1 MTAWQGDGA
10 RLLRGPFDHD
20 IAGLGIMPE
29 NMFSKGE
36 VFVIDNDAASR
47 EQLATVLQQNAYDVI
62 CFADGASLLS
72 EAKARMPACV
82 LLEMQAPDR
91 SGIDVLRRLR
101 EENCMAP
108 VLVTS
113 ANGSIA
119 MAVDAIRN
127 GAADFIEKPFRTRDI
142 VDRIDAAIDE
152 SAQPGPDRLRWPP
165 GSEPLT
171 EREGDVL
178 EHLAAGFTNK
188 EIARR
193 MHLSA
198 RTVEGY
204 RASILRKGGAR
215 NVTDLLRRIF
225 RQGSPGQI

>member
-1 MTAWQGDGA
+1 
-10 RLLRGPFDHD
+10 
-20 IAGLGIMPE
+20 MPG
-29 NMFSKGE
+29 NTLSKGE
-36 VFVIDNDAASR
+36 VFVIETDAASR
-47 EQLATVLQQNAYDVI
+47 EQLSNALQQSAYDVI

-72 EAKARMPACV
+72 EAKERMPACV
-82 LLEMQAPDR
+82 VLEMPPDR
-91 SGIDVLRRLR
+91 SALDVLKRLR

-119 MAVDAIRN
+119 MAVDAIKN
-127 GAADFIEKPFRTRDI
+127 GAADFIEKPFRTHDI

-152 SAQPGPDRLRWPP
+152 SIQPDSSRQRWLP
-165 GSEPLT
+165 GCDPLT
-171 EREGDVL
+171 TREGDVL
-178 EHLAAGFTNK
+178 AHLAAGLTNK

-193 MHLSA
+193 VHLSA

-204 RASILRKGGAR
+204 RASILKKAGAR

-225 RQGSPGQI
+225 GQGSPSQV

>member
-1 MTAWQGDGA
+1 
-10 RLLRGPFDHD
+10 
-20 IAGLGIMPE
+20 MPG
-29 NMFSKGE
+29 NTLSKGE
-36 VFVIDNDAASR
+36 VFVIDTDAASR
-47 EQLATVLQQNAYDVI
+47 EQLSNALQQSAYDVI

-72 EAKARMPACV
+72 EAKTRMPACV
-82 LLEMQAPDR
+82 LLEMPPDR
-91 SGIDVLRRLR
+91 SALDVLKRLR

-119 MAVDAIRN
+119 MAVDAIKS
-127 GAADFIEKPFRTRDI
+127 GAADFIEKPFRIHDI
-142 VDRIDAAIDE
+142 VGRIDAAIDE
-152 SAQPGPDRLRWPP
+152 FAQPGASRQRWLP
-165 GSEPLT
+165 GCEPLT
-171 EREGDVL
+171 GREGDVL
-178 EHLAAGFTNK
+178 EHLAAGLTNK

-204 RASILRKGGAR
+204 RASVLKKAGAK

-225 RQGSPGQI
+225 GQGAPTQA

>member
-1 MTAWQGDGA
+1 
-10 RLLRGPFDHD
+10 
-20 IAGLGIMPE
+20 MPG
-29 NMFSKGE
+29 NMLSKGE
-36 VFVIDNDAASR
+36 IFVIDTDAASR
-47 EQLATVLQQNAYDVI
+47 EQLSTALQQNAYEVI

-72 EAKARMPACV
+72 AAKARMPACV
-82 LLEMQAPDR
+82 LLELPSDQ
-91 SGIDVLRRLR
+91 SGFEVLKRLR
-101 EENCMAP
+101 GENCMAP

-119 MAVDAIRN
+119 MAVDAIKS
-127 GAADFIEKPFRTRDI
+127 GAADFIEKPFRTHDI
-142 VDRIDAAIDE
+142 VGRIDAAIDE
-152 SAQPGPDRLRWPP
+152 FARPAEIRQRWLPGC
-165 GSEPLT
+165 EPLT

-178 EHLAAGFTNK
+178 EHLAAGLTNK

-204 RASILRKGGAR
+204 RASVLKKAGAR

-225 RQGSPGQI
+225 GQASPSQV

>member
-1 MTAWQGDGA
+1 
-10 RLLRGPFDHD
+10 
-20 IAGLGIMPE
+20 MPG
-29 NMFSKGE
+29 NTLSKGE
-36 VFVIDNDAASR
+36 VFVIDTDAASR
-47 EQLATVLQQNAYDVI
+47 EQLSAALQQSAYEVI

-82 LLEMQAPDR
+82 LMELPPDR
-91 SGIDVLRRLR
+91 SGLDMLRRLR

-119 MAVDAIRN
+119 MAVDAIKS
-127 GAADFIEKPFRTRDI
+127 GAADFIEKPFRTHDI
-142 VDRIDAAIDE
+142 VGRIDAAIDE
-152 SAQPGPDRLRWPP
+152 FTQPGASRQRWLP
-165 GSEPLT
+165 GCEPLT
-171 EREGDVL
+171 AREVDVL
-178 EHLAAGFTNK
+178 EHLAAGLTNK

-204 RASILRKGGAR
+204 RAGILKKAGAK

-225 RQGSPGQI
+225 GQGSPTQA

>member
-1 MTAWQGDGA
+1 
-10 RLLRGPFDHD
+10 
-20 IAGLGIMPE
+20 MPG
-29 NMFSKGE
+29 NMLSKGE
-36 VFVIDNDAASR
+36 VFVIDTDAASR
-47 EQLATVLQQNAYDVI
+47 EQLSTALQQGAYDVI

-72 EAKARMPACV
+72 EARTRMPACV
-82 LLEMQAPDR
+82 LLEMPPDR
-91 SGIDVLRRLR
+91 SALDVLKRLR

-119 MAVDAIRN
+119 MAVDAIKS
-127 GAADFIEKPFRTRDI
+127 GAADFIEKPFRTHDV

-152 SAQPGPDRLRWPP
+152 SAQPDSSRQRWLP
-165 GSEPLT
+165 GCEPLT
-171 EREGDVL
+171 AREGGVL
-178 EHLAAGFTNK
+178 EHLAAGLTNK

-193 MHLSA
+193 MNLSA

-204 RASILRKGGAR
+204 RASILKKAGAR

-225 RQGSPGQI
+225 GQGAPTQA

>member
-1 MTAWQGDGA
+1 
-10 RLLRGPFDHD
+10 
-20 IAGLGIMPE
+20 MPG
-29 NMFSKGE
+29 NMLSKGE
-36 VFVIDNDAASR
+36 VFVIDTDAASR
-47 EQLATVLQQNAYDVI
+47 EQLSTALQQSAYDVI

-82 LLEMQAPDR
+82 LMELPPDR
-91 SGIDVLRRLR
+91 SGLDMLRRLR

-119 MAVDAIRN
+119 MAVDAIKS
-127 GAADFIEKPFRTRDI
+127 GATDFIEKPFRTHDL

-152 SAQPGPDRLRWPP
+152 FAQPGTSRQGWLP
-165 GSEPLT
+165 GCEPLT
-171 EREGDVL
+171 AREVDVL
-178 EHLAAGFTNK
+178 GHLAAGLTNK

-204 RASILRKGGAR
+204 RAGILKKAGAK

-225 RQGSPGQI
+225 GQGSPTRV

>member
-1 MTAWQGDGA
+1 
-10 RLLRGPFDHD
+10 
-20 IAGLGIMPE
+20 MPG
-29 NMFSKGE
+29 NTLSKGE
-36 VFVIDNDAASR
+36 VFVIDTDAASR
-47 EQLATVLQQNAYDVI
+47 EQLSAALQQSAYDVI

-82 LLEMQAPDR
+82 LMELPPDR
-91 SGIDVLRRLR
+91 SGLDMLRRLR

-119 MAVDAIRN
+119 MAVDAIKS
-127 GAADFIEKPFRTRDI
+127 GAADFIEKPFRTHDVI
-142 VDRIDAAIDE
+142 GRIDAAIDE
-152 SAQPGPDRLRWPP
+152 FVQPGTSRQGWLP
-165 GSEPLT
+165 GCEPLT
-171 EREGDVL
+171 AREADVL
-178 EHLAAGFTNK
+178 EHLGAGLTNK

-204 RASILRKGGAR
+204 RASILKKAGAR

-225 RQGSPGQI
+225 VQGSPT

>member
-1 MTAWQGDGA
+1 M
-10 RLLRGPFDHD
+10 L
-20 IAGLGIMPE
+20 
-29 NMFSKGE
+29 SKGE
-36 VFVIDNDAASR
+36 VFVIDTDAASR
-47 EQLATVLQQNAYDVI
+47 EQLSTALQQSAYDVI

-82 LLEMQAPDR
+82 LLEMPHDR
-91 SGIDVLRRLR
+91 SALDVLKRLR

-108 VLVTS
+108 VLMTS

-119 MAVDAIRN
+119 MAVDAIKS
-127 GAADFIEKPFRTRDI
+127 GATDFIEKPFRTHDI
-142 VDRIDAAIDE
+142 VGRIDAAIDE
-152 SAQPGPDRLRWPP
+152 FGQPNSNRQRWLP
-165 GSEPLT
+165 GCEPLT
-171 EREGDVL
+171 GREADVL
-178 EHLAAGFTNK
+178 EHLAAGLTNK

-204 RASILRKGGAR
+204 RAGVLKKAGAR

-225 RQGSPGQI
+225 GQGSPTQV

>member
-1 MTAWQGDGA
+1 
-10 RLLRGPFDHD
+10 
-20 IAGLGIMPE
+20 MPG
-29 NMFSKGE
+29 NTLSKGE
-36 VFVIDNDAASR
+36 VFVIETDAAAR
-47 EQLATVLQQNAYDVI
+47 EQLSAALQQSAYDVI

-82 LLEMQAPDR
+82 LLEMPPDR
-91 SGIDVLRRLR
+91 SALDVLKRLR

-108 VLVTS
+108 VLVTA

-119 MAVDAIRN
+119 MAVDAIKS
-127 GAADFIEKPFRTRDI
+127 GAADFIEKPFRTHDI
-142 VDRIDAAIDE
+142 VGRIDAAIDE
-152 SAQPGPDRLRWPP
+152 SAQPGASRQGWLP
-165 GSEPLT
+165 GCEPLT
-171 EREGDVL
+171 AREGDVL
-178 EHLAAGFTNK
+178 EHLAAGLTNK

-204 RASILRKGGAR
+204 RASVLKKAGAR

-225 RQGSPGQI
+225 DQGSPTQA

>member
-1 MTAWQGDGA
+1 
-10 RLLRGPFDHD
+10 
-20 IAGLGIMPE
+20 MPG
-29 NMFSKGE
+29 NMLSKGE
-36 VFVIDNDAASR
+36 VFVIDADAASR
-47 EQLATVLQQNAYDVI
+47 EQLSTALQQSAYEVI

-82 LLEMQAPDR
+82 LLEMPPDR
-91 SGIDVLRRLR
+91 SALDVLKRLR

-119 MAVDAIRN
+119 MAVDAIKS
-127 GAADFIEKPFRTRDI
+127 GAADIIEKPFRTHDI
-142 VDRIDAAIDE
+142 VGRIDAAIDE
-152 SAQPGPDRLRWPP
+152 SAQPESSRQRWLP
-165 GSEPLT
+165 GCEPLT
-171 EREGDVL
+171 GREGDVL
-178 EHLAAGFTNK
+178 THLAADLTNK

-198 RTVEGY
+198 RTIEGY
-204 RASILRKGGAR
+204 RASILRKAGAR

-225 RQGSPGQI
+225 GQASPGQV

>member
-1 MTAWQGDGA
+1 
-10 RLLRGPFDHD
+10 
-20 IAGLGIMPE
+20 MPG
-29 NMFSKGE
+29 NMLSKGE
-36 VFVIDNDAASR
+36 VFVIDTDAASR
-47 EQLATVLQQNAYDVI
+47 EQLSAALEQSAYDVI

-82 LLEMQAPDR
+82 LLEMPPDR
-91 SGIDVLRRLR
+91 SALDVLRRLR

-119 MAVDAIRN
+119 MAVDAIKN
-127 GAADFIEKPFRTRDI
+127 GAVDFFEKPFRTHD
-142 VDRIDAAIDE
+142 VVGRIDAAIDE
-152 SAQPGPDRLRWPP
+152 FAQPGASRQRWLP
-165 GSEPLT
+165 GCEPLSG
-171 EREGDVL
+171 REGDVL
-178 EHLAAGFTNK
+178 EHLAAGLTNK

-204 RASILRKGGAR
+204 RASILKKAGAR

-225 RQGSPGQI
+225 GQGLPAQA

>member
-1 MTAWQGDGA
+1 
-10 RLLRGPFDHD
+10 
-20 IAGLGIMPE
+20 MPG
-29 NMFSKGE
+29 NTLSKGE
-36 VFVIDNDAASR
+36 VFVIDTDAASR
-47 EQLATVLQQNAYDVI
+47 EQLSAALQQSAYDVI

-82 LLEMQAPDR
+82 LMELPPDR
-91 SGIDVLRRLR
+91 SGLDMLRRLR

-119 MAVDAIRN
+119 MAVDAIKS
-127 GAADFIEKPFRTRDI
+127 GAADFIEKPFRTHDVI
-142 VDRIDAAIDE
+142 GRIDAAIDE
-152 SAQPGPDRLRWPP
+152 FAQPGTSRQGWLP
-165 GSEPLT
+165 GCEPLT
-171 EREGDVL
+171 VREADVL
-178 EHLAAGFTNK
+178 EHLGAGLTNK

-204 RASILRKGGAR
+204 RASILKKAGAR

-225 RQGSPGQI
+225 VQGSPT

>member
-1 MTAWQGDGA
+1 
-10 RLLRGPFDHD
+10 
-20 IAGLGIMPE
+20 MPG
-29 NMFSKGE
+29 NMLSKGE
-36 VFVIDNDAASR
+36 VFVIDTDAASR
-47 EQLATVLQQNAYDVI
+47 EQLSTALQQNAYDVI

-82 LLEMQAPDR
+82 LLEMPPDR
-91 SGIDVLRRLR
+91 SALDVLKRLR

-119 MAVDAIRN
+119 MAVDAIKS
-127 GAADFIEKPFRTRDI
+127 GAADFIEKPFRTSDV

-152 SAQPGPDRLRWPP
+152 SGQPSRQRWLPDC
-165 GSEPLT
+165 EPLSA
-171 EREGDVL
+171 RESDVL
-178 EHLAAGFTNK
+178 EHLAAGLTNK

-204 RASILRKGGAR
+204 RAGILKKAGAR

-225 RQGSPGQI
+225 GQGASTQA

>member
-1 MTAWQGDGA
+1 
-10 RLLRGPFDHD
+10 
-20 IAGLGIMPE
+20 MPG
-29 NMFSKGE
+29 NTLSKGE
-36 VFVIDNDAASR
+36 VFVIDTDAASR
-47 EQLATVLQQNAYDVI
+47 EQLSAALQQSAYDVI

-82 LLEMQAPDR
+82 LMELPPDR
-91 SGIDVLRRLR
+91 SGLDMLRRLR

-119 MAVDAIRN
+119 MAVDAIKS
-127 GAADFIEKPFRTRDI
+127 GAADFIEKPFRTHDVI
-142 VDRIDAAIDE
+142 GRIDAAIDE
-152 SAQPGPDRLRWPP
+152 FAQPGTSRQGWLP
-165 GSEPLT
+165 GCEPLT
-171 EREGDVL
+171 AREADVL
-178 EHLAAGFTNK
+178 EHLGAGLTNK

-204 RASILRKGGAR
+204 RASILKKAGAR

-225 RQGSPGQI
+225 VQGSPT

>member
-1 MTAWQGDGA
+1 MAEQSS
-10 RLLRGPFDHD
+10 RGEIFVVDDDPAVRDTLSMVLKA
-20 IAGLGIMPE
+20 AG
-29 NMFSKGE
+29 
-36 VFVIDNDAASR
+36 
-47 EQLATVLQQNAYDVI
+47 YDVI

-82 LLEMQAPDR
+82 LLEMPPDR
-91 SGIDVLRRLR
+91 SALDVLRRLR

-113 ANGSIA
+113 ANGRIA
-119 MAVDAIRN
+119 MAVDAIRS
-127 GAADFIEKPFRTRDI
+127 GAADFIEKPFRTRDV

-152 SAQPGPDRLRWPP
+152 FAQPGATRQRWLP
-165 GSEPLT
+165 GCEPLT
-171 EREGDVL
+171 AREADVL
-178 EHLAAGFTNK
+178 EHLAAGLTNK

-204 RASILRKGGAR
+204 RASILRKAGAR

-225 RQGSPGQI
+225 GKGSQTEA

>member
-1 MTAWQGDGA
+1 
-10 RLLRGPFDHD
+10 
-20 IAGLGIMPE
+20 MPG
-29 NMFSKGE
+29 NTLSKGE
-36 VFVIDNDAASR
+36 VFVIDTDAASR
-47 EQLATVLQQNAYDVI
+47 EQLSAALQQSAYEVI

-82 LLEMQAPDR
+82 LMELPPDR
-91 SGIDVLRRLR
+91 SGLDMLRRLR

-119 MAVDAIRN
+119 MAVDAIKS
-127 GAADFIEKPFRTRDI
+127 GAADFIEKPFRTHDI
-142 VDRIDAAIDE
+142 VGRIDAAIDE
-152 SAQPGPDRLRWPP
+152 FTQPGASRQRWLS
-165 GSEPLT
+165 GCEPLT
-171 EREGDVL
+171 AREVDVL
-178 EHLAAGFTNK
+178 EHLAAGLTNK

-204 RASILRKGGAR
+204 RAGILKKAGAK

-225 RQGSPGQI
+225 GQGSPTQA

>member
-1 MTAWQGDGA
+1 MSG
-10 RLLRGPFDHD
+10 
-20 IAGLGIMPE
+20 
-29 NMFSKGE
+29 NMLSKGE
-36 VFVIDNDAASR
+36 VFVIDTDAASR
-47 EQLATVLQQNAYDVI
+47 EQLSTALQQSAYDVI
-62 CFADGASLLS
+62 CFADSASLLS

-82 LLEMQAPDR
+82 LLDMPLDS
-91 SGIDVLRRLR
+91 SGLDMLKQLRD
-101 EENCMAP
+101 ENCMAP

-119 MAVDAIRN
+119 MAVDAIKS
-127 GAADFIEKPFRTRDI
+127 GAADFIEKPFRTHDI

-152 SAQPGPDRLRWPP
+152 FGQPNSNRQRWLP
-165 GSEPLT
+165 GCEPLT
-171 EREGDVL
+171 AREGDVL

-204 RASILRKGGAR
+204 RAGILKKAGAK

-225 RQGSPGQI
+225 GQGSPTQV